1 LSATAL
7 SELLAPSRLTEVVDI
22 GANPM
27 GEPPPYTMMLS
38 AGLCSLTGF
47 EPHPGALRA
56 LKENQRPGER
66 YLPYAVG
73 AGGEQTFFIC
83 KSSDMS
89 SFLEPDPVNL
99 ALFDALRPTAEVV
112 ERAPMRTHRLDD
124 IEEVARVDFLKMDV
138 QGSELAILRG
148 GRAKLAGAVAIQAE
162 VSFIT
167 IYREQPPFGEI
178 DMELRQQ
185 GFIPHC
191 YRAVKLWPIAP
202 CIVNNNPYQ
211 PVNQLLEADI
221 VYTRDFARPDE
232 VSDEQLKQLALIAH
246 HIYGSV
252 DLALRCIMLLEKRDV
267 LAGGSQQRYLQ
278 IAHTAGRSV

>member
-1 LSATAL
+1 
-7 SELLAPSRLTEVVDI
+7 
-22 GANPM
+22 M
-27 GEPPPYTMMLS
+27 GEPPAYVPMLA

-47 EPHPGALRA
+47 EPHEEAFKA
-56 LKENQRPGER
+56 LKGRERPRER

-73 AGGEQTFFIC
+73 DGGEHLFRIC

-112 ERAPMRTHRLDD
+112 KRVPMSTRRLDD
-124 IEEVARVDFLKMDV
+124 IAEVIRVDLLNVDV

-148 GRAKLAGAVAIQAE
+148 GVAKLAEAVAVHTE

-167 IYREQPPFGEI
+167 IYRDQPPFGEI
-178 DMELRQQ
+178 DLELRKQ
-185 GFIPHC
+185 GFVPHC

-202 CIVNNNPYQ
+202 CVVNNNPYQ

-221 VYTRDFARPDE
+221 VYTRDFARADAI
-232 VSDEQLKQLALIAH
+232 SDEQLKQLALISH
-246 HIYGSV
+246 HVYGSV
-252 DLALRCIMLLEKRDV
+252 DLALRCIMLLEKRSV
-267 LAGGSQQRYLQ
+267 LASGSQHRYLE
-278 IAHTAGRSV
+278 IAHTAARSV